1 MAKLNAAERKALPK
15 KVFGLPEQGKY
26 PMPDASHAK
35 SALAY
40 AKHDATPEQQKRI
53 RAKAHK
59 LFPGMRI
66 AGDPSKT
73 CSLSSMA
80 C

>member
-15 KVFGLPEQGKY
+15 GVFGLPEQGKY
-26 PMPDASHAK
+26 PMPDAGHAK

-40 AKHDATPEQQKRI
+40 AKHDATPEQQARI
-53 RAKAHK
+53 RSKAHK

-66 AGDPSKT
+66 AGDASRPH
-73 CSLSSMA
+73 SLSSMA
-80 C
+80 A